1 MGRVRRV
8 PREAAGASPLYSR
21 RMTAPAPT
29 APAPVT
35 TPQSPSLPTPWDF
48 GGGFEIRA
56 GVTVLIEDA
65 EGVS

>member
-1 MGRVRRV
+1 
-8 PREAAGASPLYSR
+8 
-21 RMTAPAPT
+21 MTAPAPT

-56 GVTVLIEDA
+56 GVTVLVEDA